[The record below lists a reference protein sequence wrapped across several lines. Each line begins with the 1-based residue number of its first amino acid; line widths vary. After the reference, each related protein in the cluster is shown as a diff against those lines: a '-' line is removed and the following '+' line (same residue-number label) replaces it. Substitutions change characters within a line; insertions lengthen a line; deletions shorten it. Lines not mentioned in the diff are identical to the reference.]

1 MSKGYRILISALAVI
16 FSLASACI
24 GFALTGNSS
33 LSFPV
38 RVGCDFVFIVQFTA
52 TVWCVI
58 YLGRTKE
65 GGTLIQR

>member
-1 MSKGYRILISALAVI
+1 MSKGYRILISVLAVI

-24 GFALTGNSS
+24 GFALTRNSPPP
-33 LSFPV
+33 FPV

-58 YLGRTKE
+58 YLGRIKKE
-65 GGTLIQR
+65 